1 MIISSSGYLAAAS
14 LPWAVISLLINP
26 CDTHFFCEKRDSFW
40 ANKLPPRWD
49 VLIRHNLFF
58 FLNSQE
64 EMSCFIFQ
72 SKMTANIKS
81 ERRDGARKQAAAGQ
95 RRLWVLLAEETL
107 RNDENK
113 WIHVFSYSYP
123 EIWNAILFL
132 IGTSKWMIQSG
143 IDWWRKLNISDS
155 ILLNKSF
162 IWQLFQSHVRNILR

>member
-26 CDTHFFCEKRDSFW
+26 CDTHFFMKSVILFEQTSS
-40 ANKLPPRWD
+40 PPPLLRC
-49 VLIRHNLFF
+49 VNQAQPVFFF

-64 EMSCFIFQ
+64 EMSCFILQ

-81 ERRDGARKQAAAGQ
+81 EQRAARRCQKAGS
-95 RRLWVLLAEETL
+95 RWSEETL

>member
-26 CDTHFFCEKRDSFW
+26 CDTLFLWKAWFFLSKQ
-40 ANKLPPRWD
+40 APPPLRC
-49 VLIRHNLFF
+49 VNQAQPVF